1 MPETP
6 FGTSKAVYPLVLDA
20 SSNPTR
26 ESHTP
31 MLKYLVCVWY
41 LLLQVPSTEF
51 RSFLAQW
58 HQWLRYTRPLPP
70 TILEQQADFVRQREL
85 KYLVQAADKRW
96 AAKPSVLDK
105 PRMETLQAG
114 GGTQD
119 NGIRAGGADSVEEKV
134 TEESETQKNSPW
146 SVKQGNPG
154 EGWQP
159 EAWAPV
165 TKK

>member
-1 MPETP
+1 
-6 FGTSKAVYPLVLDA
+6 
-20 SSNPTR
+20 
-26 ESHTP
+26 

-41 LLLQVPSTEF
+41 LLLQVPSTKF

-85 KYLVQAADKRW
+85 KYLVQAADERW

-105 PRMETLQAG
+105 PRMKTLQAG

-119 NGIRAGGADSVEEKV
+119 NGIRAGGAGSVEEKE
-134 TEESETQKNSPW
+134 TEKSETQKNSPW
-146 SVKQGNPG
+146 SVKQSNPG

-165 TKK
+165 TRK

>member
-1 MPETP
+1 
-6 FGTSKAVYPLVLDA
+6 
-20 SSNPTR
+20 
-26 ESHTP
+26 

-41 LLLQVPSTEF
+41 LLLQVPSNKF

-85 KYLVQAADKRW
+85 KYLVQAADERW

-114 GGTQD
+114 GGTKA
-119 NGIRAGGADSVEEKV
+119 NGKRAGGADRVEEKEI
-134 TEESETQKNSPW
+134 EESETQKNSPW